1 MNNHTYGYTC
11 VYCNTF
17 IPSGTAHCCPMFPS
31 VPSVPSVPPAIN
43 TPFEDD
49 KLDKIIALLESIDK
63 HLQAIDDKYL
73 RGLDDRQ
80 QLW

>member
-1 MNNHTYGYTC
+1 MNKHTSGYTC

-17 IPSGTAHCCPMFPS
+17 IPSGTAHWCPMFPKDIS
-31 VPSVPSVPPAIN
+31 VTPAIN

-63 HLQAIDDKYL
+63 HLQAIDDKYV
-73 RGLDDRQ
+73 RRIG
-80 QLW
+80 